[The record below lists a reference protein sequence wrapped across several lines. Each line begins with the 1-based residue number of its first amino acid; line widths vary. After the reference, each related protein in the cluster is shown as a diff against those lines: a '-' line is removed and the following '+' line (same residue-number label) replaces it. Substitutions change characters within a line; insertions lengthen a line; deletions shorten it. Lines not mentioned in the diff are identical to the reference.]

1 MSSVE
6 ALAMFLWI
14 VGTPQS
20 VRQVEDR
27 FVRSLETVSHTFDG
41 VLRSVLKLAANI
53 INPKDLEFSTVH
65 PCLENPD
72 FWPHFND
79 YIGALDVTHIPVVVP
94 KSKVVQHINRHNETS
109 QNMLAI
115 YDFDMRFT
123 FVLAGWPWSVHDMR
137 VFNDAMTKYGDKFP
151 HPPLGKLFYLS
162 CKYFFNFRW
171 SYMSL
176 YVPEAVGK
184 YYLVDAGYPN
194 RPGYLS
200 PYRRTRYHVEQWQ
213 EGPLP
218 QGMKETFNHAHSQV
232 RNDIERSFGVLKMK
246 WRMLL
251 DMPKFSARKQT
262 RIIVAC
268 MALHNF
274 IRESRIADREFD
286 MCDADAN
293 YFPMPHSSQDNWPE
307 DEPLAED
314 TNMNAFRD
322 ELANA
327 LFNGL

>member
-1 MSSVE
+1 M
-6 ALAMFLWI
+6 W
-14 VGTPQS
+14 
-20 VRQVEDR
+20 R
-27 FVRSLETVSHTFDG
+27 
-41 VLRSVLKLAANI
+41 N
-53 INPKDLEFSTVH
+53 
-65 PCLENPD
+65 
-72 FWPHFND
+72 
-79 YIGALDVTHIPVVVP
+79 
-94 KSKVVQHINRHNETS
+94 
-109 QNMLAI
+109 
-115 YDFDMRFT
+115 
-123 FVLAGWPWSVHDMR
+123 
-137 VFNDAMTKYGDKFP
+137 
-151 HPPLGKLFYLS
+151 GK
-162 CKYFFNFRW
+162 K
-171 SYMSL
+171 
-176 YVPEAVGK
+176 A
-184 YYLVDAGYPN
+184 
-194 RPGYLS
+194 
-200 PYRRTRYHVEQWQ
+200 T
-213 EGPLP
+213 P

-268 MALHNF
+268 MVLHNF

>member
-1 MSSVE
+1 MFGMYFDKYFVKLPRRVAGESGLQWVQRTLARDNSCYNMFRVERPLFNRLHNTLVHSYGLQSTSRMSSVE

-137 VFNDAMTKYGDKFP
+137 VFNDAITKYSDKFP
-151 HPPLGKLFYLS
+151 HPPPGKLFYLS

-200 PYRRTRYHVEQWQ
+200 PYRRTRYHVAQWQ
-213 EGPLP
+213 EGNA
-218 QGMKETFNHAHSQV
+218 T
-232 RNDIERSFGVLKMK
+232 RYERDL
-246 WRMLL
+246 
-251 DMPKFSARKQT
+251 
-262 RIIVAC
+262 
-268 MALHNF
+268 
-274 IRESRIADREFD
+274 
-286 MCDADAN
+286 
-293 YFPMPHSSQDNWPE
+293 
-307 DEPLAED
+307 
-314 TNMNAFRD
+314 
-322 ELANA
+322 
-327 LFNGL
+327 